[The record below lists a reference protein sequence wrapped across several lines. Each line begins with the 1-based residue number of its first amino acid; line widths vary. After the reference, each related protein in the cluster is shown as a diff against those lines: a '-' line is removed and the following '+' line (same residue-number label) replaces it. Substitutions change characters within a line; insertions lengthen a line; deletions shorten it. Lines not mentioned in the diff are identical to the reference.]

1 MYLILSSQTS
11 VMNNF
16 QNVNNRRADIQE
28 DVKCYQDT
36 LSYASS
42 KVDYSVVENI
52 YMLPSDMNL
61 NIGWELWGTTTKI
74 FVSDGKFSLGKNDKV
89 NTLGSA
95 KISHKVILQPSL
107 TKMQNR
113 PTKRKSC
120 LDTHSG

>member
-16 QNVNNRRADIQE
+16 QNVINRRADIQE

-95 KISHKVILQPSL
+95 KIIIRSYCNHHSRRCRTDP
-107 TKMQNR
+107 R
-113 PTKRKSC
+113 RGKSC